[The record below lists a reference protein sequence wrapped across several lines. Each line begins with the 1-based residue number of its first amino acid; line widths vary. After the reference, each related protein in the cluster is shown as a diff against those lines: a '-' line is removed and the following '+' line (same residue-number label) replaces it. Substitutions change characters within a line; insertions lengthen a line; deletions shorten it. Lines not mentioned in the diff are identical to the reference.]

1 MTRKSSKSERGPSQR
16 QLRVAEEIR
25 HILAGLLM
33 RGELR
38 DPLLSGVS
46 VTISEVRISP
56 DLKNATAF
64 AMPLGGAQIDMVLKG
79 LNRSAPFLR
88 SQVGHSMQLRYA
100 PSITF
105 VEDKSFKE
113 AHHIEELLRSDKVAR
128 DLKVAAAGE
137 EPDASGTGTDDGEA

>member
-1 MTRKSSKSERGPSQR
+1 MSRKSIKTDRGPSQR

-25 HILAGLLM
+25 HILAGALI

-38 DPLLSGVS
+38 DPVLSGVS

-64 AMPLGGAQIDMVLKG
+64 AMPLGGALIGEVLKA

-88 SQVGHSMQLRYA
+88 SQVGQAMQLRHA
-100 PSITF
+100 PSLTF
-105 VEDKSFKE
+105 VEDRSFAE
-113 AHHIEELLRSDKVAR
+113 AHHIEALLKSDKVAR
-128 DLKVAAAGE
+128 DLLKKD
-137 EPDASGTGTDDGEA
+137 EPDEDGGSQDDGKA